1 MSQRPTL
8 HVTIVTAQQ
17 TVFDGEADMVIAPGS
32 EGQLGILP
40 RHAPLLT
47 TLKLGE
53 LRIREHGT
61 DEGIFVAGGF
71 LEVNDNVVTI
81 LADDAE
87 RAEEIDEAHAEEARR
102 RAQATLQQA
111 NLTADVEASAA
122 AELERAIGRL
132 KVADLQRRR
141 GRAPRRSVPESLGQ
155 DGLGQE

>member
-8 HVTIVTAQQ
+8 HVKIVTAQQ
-17 TVFDGEADMVIAPGS
+17 TIFDGEADMVIAPGS

-47 TLKLGE
+47 TLQLGE
-53 LRIREHGT
+53 LRIRERGT

-71 LEVNDNVVTI
+71 LEVNDDDVTI

-87 RAEEIDEAHAEEARR
+87 RAADIDEAHAEEARR
-102 RAQATLQQA
+102 RAQTTLQQG
-111 NLTADVEASAA
+111 NLTAEVEASTA

-132 KVADLQRRR
+132 KVAELHRRR
-141 GRAPRRSVPESLGQ
+141 GGRPRPRTPEAAE
-155 DGLGQE
+155 QE

>member
-8 HVTIVTAQQ
+8 HVKIVTAQQ
-17 TVFDGEADMVIAPGS
+17 TIFDGEAEMVIAPGS

-47 TLKLGE
+47 TLQLGE
-53 LRIREHGT
+53 LRIRERGT

-71 LEVNDNVVTI
+71 LEVNDDDVTI

-87 RAEEIDEAHAEEARR
+87 RAADIDEAHAEAARR
-102 RAQATLQQA
+102 RAQTTLQQG
-111 NLTADVEASAA
+111 NLTAEVEASTA

-132 KVADLQRRR
+132 KVAELHRRR
-141 GRAPRRSVPESLGQ
+141 GGRPRPRTPEAAE
-155 DGLGQE
+155 QE